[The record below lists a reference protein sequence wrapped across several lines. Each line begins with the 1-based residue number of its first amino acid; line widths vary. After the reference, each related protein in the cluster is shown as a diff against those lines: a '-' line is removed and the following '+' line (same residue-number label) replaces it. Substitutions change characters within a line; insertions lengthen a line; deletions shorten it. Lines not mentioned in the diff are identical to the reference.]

1 MSNTIKRDQNGRA
14 ADGKEAEP
22 NFEKLLAASFKPAPP
37 ISIGDRV
44 EALIV
49 AIDRDNIFLEMGTR
63 VEGFV
68 GKSEFIEDGKLTVKE
83 GQRIKV
89 FIVGKSQGIL
99 HCKRHLGGAEK
110 ETYDFES
117 DAVYFAL
124 KEAFEN
130 ASPVEGRVKEMGK
143 AGFDVTVMGQR
154 TFCPIS
160 QIERSYCENPESH
173 VNKIY
178 TFKIIEFKE
187 DGKRIV
193 LSRKEILLEEED
205 KKTDKLW
212 QGIELGAV
220 YEGTVT
226 SVKKYGAFL
235 NIGGV
240 DGLLHVSEISYGRTE
255 DAQDVIKAGQ
265 KLKVKVIDIDREK
278 RKMSFSLK
286 TQLENPWE
294 QALKELK
301 EGQEIMGK
309 VVRLKP
315 YGAFIEVLPGLDG
328 LLHVSHLSREKKH
341 EHPKEVMKPGDVVK
355 LWILEID
362 EKKRTIALTMVE
374 PDRNIDQDLQQL
386 QAEQDRQVRESAGSF
401 DGLGEHPG
409 VNRDQEVKEDKKED
423 EIEDKKEEKKEDKI
437 EDKQDNA

>member
-1 MSNTIKRDQNGRA
+1 MSNTLRRDQNGRA
-14 ADGKEAEP
+14 TDGKEAEP
-22 NFEKLLAASFKPAPP
+22 NFEELLAASFKPAPP

-49 AIDRDNIFLEMGTR
+49 AIDRENIFLEMGTR

-68 GKSEFIEDGKLTVKE
+68 NKLEFIEDGKLIVKE

-89 FIVGKSQGIL
+89 FVAGKSQGIL
-99 HCKRHLGGAEK
+99 HCKRHLGSAEK
-110 ETYDFES
+110 DTSDFENE
-117 DAVYFAL
+117 AVYFAL
-124 KEAFEN
+124 KDAYE
-130 ASPVEGRVKEMGK
+130 SSLSVEGRVKEMGK
-143 AGFDVTVMGQR
+143 AGFEVTVMGQR

-173 VNKIY
+173 INKVY

-286 TQLENPWE
+286 TQLENPWY

-301 EGQEIMGK
+301 VGQEIMGK

-328 LLHVSHLSREKKH
+328 LLHVSHLSRDKKH
-341 EHPKEVMKPGDVVK
+341 EHPKEVMKPGDVLK

-362 EKKRTIALTMVE
+362 EKKKTIALTMEE
-374 PDRNIDQDLQQL
+374 PERDISNDLRQL
-386 QAEQDRQVRESAGSF
+386 QEEQDKQAKESAGSF
-401 DGLGEHPG
+401 AGLAEHPG
-409 VNRDQEVKEDKKED
+409 ENQDKKVAVDKEENKVEDKAGN
-423 EIEDKKEEKKEDKI
+423 EIEDKQENE
-437 EDKQDNA
+437 